1 MRAFSGSLA
10 EMFFH
15 RRPASRSSPE
25 EAMAERL
32 LAGQGAGPGA
42 PPGQQAL
49 ERVLAAAAG
58 PATQRELSGEVAAVA
73 AFLLAARPDGSRA
86 RHRRH
91 TSRPMARRPGYKLPA
106 VTAALVMMMVV
117 AIGGTAAAG
126 ALPGPLQR
134 LAHTT
139 FGAPAPVGT
148 GRPPAVGNPQDGQG
162 TSGPATTAARPA
174 ATSGGI
180 GSTAPAAGASNAQ
193 GQQEPTPASAT
204 PSTTKT
210 SGGQGDGNGQGNGNG
225 QGGGQ
230 GNGRGSGLGIRPTP
244 GPPPTPTAVTG
255 SVPPGNSAGNG

>member
-15 RRPASRSSPE
+15 RHPASRPSPE
-25 EAMAERL
+25 DAMAERL
-32 LAGQGAGPGA
+32 LAGRGAGPGA

-106 VTAALVMMMVV
+106 VTAALVMMMVL

-148 GRPPAVGNPQDGQG
+148 RLAGHHPRRRWPSDCWLAGVRVPAPRPV
-162 TSGPATTAARPA
+162 TRPW
-174 ATSGGI
+174 
-180 GSTAPAAGASNAQ
+180 
-193 GQQEPTPASAT
+193 
-204 PSTTKT
+204 
-210 SGGQGDGNGQGNGNG
+210 NGCS
-225 QGGGQ
+225 
-230 GNGRGSGLGIRPTP
+230 RRRPGL
-244 GPPPTPTAVTG
+244 
-255 SVPPGNSAGNG
+255 PPGEN

>member
-15 RRPASRSSPE
+15 RRPASRPSPE
-25 EAMAERL
+25 EATAERL
-32 LAGQGAGPGA
+32 LAGRGAGPGA

-73 AFLLAARPDGSRA
+73 AFLLAARPNGSRA

-91 TSRPMARRPGYKLPA
+91 TSRPMARRPAYKLPA
-106 VTAALVMMMVV
+106 VTAALVMMMVL

-148 GRPPAVGNPQDGQG
+148 GRPPAVGNPRGGDG
-162 TSGPATTAARPA
+162 TSSPATTGARPA
-174 ATSGGI
+174 ATPGGTQ
-180 GSTAPAAGASNAQ
+180 STAPAAGDGNAQ
-193 GQQEPTPASAT
+193 GQQEPKSASTAVS
-204 PSTTKT
+204 STSK
-210 SGGQGDGNGQGNGNG
+210 SGGGQGDGNGQGNGNN
-225 QGGGQ
+225 QGGGTGH
-230 GNGRGSGLGIRPTP
+230 GNGPGQGVRPTP
-244 GPPPTPTAVTG
+244 SPPPTPASPTGAVRLGKTEG
-255 SVPPGNSAGNG
+255 Q

>member
-15 RRPASRSSPE
+15 RRPASRPSPE
-25 EAMAERL
+25 EAMAERM
-32 LAGQGAGPGA
+32 LAGRGAGPGA

-49 ERVLAAAAG
+49 EQVLAAAAG

-73 AFLLAARPDGSRA
+73 AFLLAVRPNGSHA

-91 TSRPMARRPGYKLPA
+91 TSRPMARRPAYKLPA
-106 VTAALVMMMVV
+106 VTAALVMMMVL

-148 GRPPAVGNPQDGQG
+148 GRPPVVGNPQDRQG
-162 TSGPATTAARPA
+162 TSSPATTASRAA
-174 ATSGGI
+174 ATSGGA
-180 GSTAPAAGASNAQ
+180 GGTAPAAGAGNAQ
-193 GQQEPTPASAT
+193 GQQEATPAPAT
-204 PSTTKT
+204 SSTTKT
-210 SGGQGDGNGQGNGNG
+210 GDSQGNGDGQGNGNS
-225 QGGGQ
+225 QGGGT
-230 GNGRGSGLGIRPTP
+230 GHGKGSGQGVQPTP
-244 GPPPTPTAVTG
+244 SPPPTPASPTAR
-255 SVPPGNSAGNG
+255 PGKTDGQAS